1 MANHSEAG
9 RMRHGVV
16 VGVAPR
22 CAVEEIQ
29 YDAAAPA
36 EAWRSGDS
44 DTLEFEIIDWLNM
57 TAIVR
62 ADFANCYWGY
72 IRVCAEAEIEIE

>member
-1 MANHSEAG
+1 MLAYYVCARCRKRGQHDSKIMANHSEAG

-36 EAWRSGDS
+36 EAWKSERDSNS
-44 DTLEFEIIDWLNM
+44 DTVEFEIIDW
-57 TAIVR
+57 I
-62 ADFANCYWGY
+62 
-72 IRVCAEAEIEIE
+72 